1 MEFVEPIKDP
11 KKIQAMKTYLLGKN
25 KRDYLLF
32 VLGINSAVRI
42 NDLLQL
48 TWGEVL
54 KDNMKIRTHIELKE
68 DKTDKNKKFVIG
80 KQLHKAIEIYMK
92 ELGEIDLED
101 LIFKSRKKGYSL
113 TRQQARRIIKEAA
126 EMVGIEDR
134 IGCHSLR
141 KTFGYNAYTKGYDI
155 AIIQKYLN
163 HSSPSV
169 TLRYIGIDQQQM
181 DDMVLD
187 LDL

>member
-1 MEFVEPIKDP
+1 MEFVEPIKDV
-11 KKIQAMKTYLLGKN
+11 KKIQGMKNYLLGKN
-25 KRDYLLF
+25 SRDYLLF

-48 TWGEVL
+48 TWGEIL
-54 KDNMKIRTHIELKE
+54 KPNMKIKSFIELRE
-68 DKTDKNKKFVIG
+68 DKTDKFKKFPIG
-80 KQLHKAIEIYMK
+80 KQLTKAIEIHMK
-92 ELGEIDLED
+92 NCNEIDLD
-101 LIFKSRKKGYSL
+101 DYVFKSRKKGYHI

-141 KTFGYNAYTKGYDI
+141 KTFGYNAYKKGYDI
-155 AIIQKYLN
+155 VIIQKYLN

-169 TLRYIGIDQQQM
+169 TLRYIGIDQEEM